1 MNDIMVKALYREAY
15 NFLARVDDNDLEAKL
30 ICPITTRAKSLKDL
44 YRRLLNALTTKKINE
59 AIGNVD
65 CLSEPFLD
73 FNPVK
78 VQARYGE
85 NHDQLSGKI
94 CSNGNVEI
102 IKPFCDSALW
112 GAALLSNIGSARTF
126 HRFVEKFLNSQM
138 SFAVLPLLL
147 QEEVKGLTFPMA
159 CEFLSDSGY
168 PDYVK
173 PNPKIKQLLFD
184 IGAIYDRDNYELLKF
199 MKEVADCNDT
209 SPWTVNQ
216 IFRLISAGDP
226 NCKVTSN
233 HCNAF
238 TQHMATI
245 LKALPSS

>member
-59 AIGNVD
+59 AIGGVD
-65 CLSEPFLD
+65 CLCEPFLD

-78 VQARYGE
+78 VLARYGE

-94 CSNGNVEI
+94 SMNGNVEI

-126 HRFVEKFLNSQM
+126 HSVCGEIFKQSNVLCRAA
-138 SFAVLPLLL
+138 FAFAGGGQGIDLSH
-147 QEEVKGLTFPMA
+147 GL
-159 CEFLSDSGY
+159 
-168 PDYVK
+168 
-173 PNPKIKQLLFD
+173 
-184 IGAIYDRDNYELLKF
+184 
-199 MKEVADCNDT
+199 
-209 SPWTVNQ
+209 
-216 IFRLISAGDP
+216 
-226 NCKVTSN
+226 
-233 HCNAF
+233 
-238 TQHMATI
+238 
-245 LKALPSS
+245 

>member
-1 MNDIMVKALYREAY
+1 M
-15 NFLARVDDNDLEAKL
+15 
-30 ICPITTRAKSLKDL
+30 C
-44 YRRLLNALTTKKINE
+44 
-59 AIGNVD
+59 
-65 CLSEPFLD
+65 EPFFD

-85 NHDQLSGKI
+85 NYDRLSGKI
-94 CSNGNVEI
+94 CMNGIVDI

-126 HRFVEKFLNSQM
+126 HAFVEKFLNSQM

-168 PDYVK
+168 PDYVE

-184 IGAIYDRDNYELLKF
+184 IGAIYDRDNYEVLKF
-199 MKEVADCNDT
+199 MKEVADCNNT

-216 IFRLISAGDP
+216 IFLLISAGDP
-226 NCKVTSN
+226 TLQATSTR
-233 HCNAF
+233 CTAF
-238 TQHMATI
+238 TQHMATT
-245 LKALPSS
+245 LKALPNP